1 MILHAQDSDGCSSA
15 QGNLVESILM
25 VIPYFA
31 ETTAWQSIS
40 DGQFSVTPYQRVQ
53 GSNYPI

>member
-1 MILHAQDSDGCSSA
+1 
-15 QGNLVESILM
+15 M